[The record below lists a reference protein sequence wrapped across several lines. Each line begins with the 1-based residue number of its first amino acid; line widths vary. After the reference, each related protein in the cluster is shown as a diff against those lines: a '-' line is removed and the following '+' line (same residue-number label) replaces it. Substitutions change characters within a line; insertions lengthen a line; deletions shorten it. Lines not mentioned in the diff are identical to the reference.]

1 MGLHRKPKEGAAAAA
16 PSAPLAS
23 AAASEQSWGC
33 GSVRWG
39 QVFRYQTH
47 GGWIV
52 LLASA
57 LIVIVSHYM
66 ITPDYRPLTTYDAGV
81 ALPNH
86 PDTVS
91 IELAGIVPMLALLVT
106 VAAVEFGAL
115 YK

>member
-1 MGLHRKPKEGAAAAA
+1 MGLHRKQKEGAAASA

-23 AAASEQSWGC
+23 AAAAEQSWGC

-52 LLASA
+52 LVAAAIILA
-57 LIVIVSHYM
+57 ISHFTM
-66 ITPDYRPLTTYDAGV
+66 TPDHRPLTTYDAGV

-86 PDTVS
+86 PDTVP
-91 IELAGIVPMLALLVT
+91 IIWAGIIPALALLVT